1 MSVNQYRS
9 NVERLN
15 KDIDNLD
22 KQIAKLSDEMTKL
35 QKAIS
40 QIRNG
45 ITKNTSISSLRQ
57 KEQQIQT
64 KQKSIDDKRSKV
76 STLQSRRTSKL
87 TELNR
92 NLQSLAR
99 AEESERKKQ
108 DQVDKKRRDE
118 ELRHAKSV
126 TTELQQ
132 QSRIHSQMSQSPI
145 VIDLTK
151 LPTKIKVL
159 FFASNPV
166 DQQSLRLDE
175 EVRAIQEK
183 IRMSE
188 YRDSVELISRWAVRP
203 DDLLQSLNEHKPHII
218 HFSGHGDE
226 DHIAFVGNSDGETKL
241 VTKDAIVQMIKVMLD
256 NLQVVIFNTCLS
268 GEQAQAVSEYV
279 DVAIGMTE
287 EIDDDAARVF
297 AAQFYSAIGFGR
309 SVQQA
314 FDQGIA
320 ALMVNGIPEDHIP
333 EIYHRD
339 DVNPSEIILVRP

>member
-1 MSVNQYRS
+1 MSVNQYRR

-22 KQIAKLSDEMTKL
+22 KQIAKLGNEITNL
-35 QKAIS
+35 EKAIN
-40 QIRNG
+40 QIRNS
-45 ITKNTSISSLRQ
+45 ITKNTSTSALRQ

-64 KQKSIDDKRSKV
+64 KRKSIDDKRSKV
-76 STLQSRRTSKL
+76 ATLQSRRTSKL

-92 NLQSLAR
+92 NLQSLVR
-99 AEESERKKQ
+99 VEENERNKKGQ
-108 DQVDKKRRDE
+108 LDKKRRDE

-126 TTELQQ
+126 TNELQQ
-132 QSRIHSQMSQSPI
+132 QARIHAQLRQSPI
-145 VIDLTK
+145 VIDLTS

-159 FFASNPV
+159 FFASNPA
-166 DQQSLRLDE
+166 DQESLRLDE

-188 YRDSVELISRWAVRP
+188 YRDSVELVSRWAVRP

-226 DHIAFVGNSDGETKL
+226 DHIAFVGNSEGETKL

-268 GEQAQAVSEYV
+268 SEQAQAVSEYV
-279 DVAIGMTE
+279 NVAIGMTE

-320 ALMVNGIPEDHIP
+320 ALIVNGISEDHIP
-333 EIYHRD
+333 MIYHRD
-339 DVNPSEIILVRP
+339 GVNPSEIILVRP

>member
-9 NVERLN
+9 SVERIN

-22 KQIAKLSDEMTKL
+22 KQIAKLGDEMTKL
-35 QKAIS
+35 QQGIS
-40 QIRNG
+40 QIRNS
-45 ITKNTSISSLRQ
+45 ITRNTSVSSLRQ

-64 KQKSIDDKRSKV
+64 KQKSIDGKRSQAV
-76 STLQSRRTSKL
+76 TLQSRRTSKL
-87 TELNR
+87 TDLNR
-92 NLQSLAR
+92 NLQSLER

-108 DQVDKKRRDE
+108 TQAEKKRRDE

-126 TTELQQ
+126 TNELQQ
-132 QSRIHSQMSQSPI
+132 QSRLHSQMSQSPI

-166 DQQSLRLDE
+166 DLIPLRLDE

-183 IRMSE
+183 IRMSQ

-226 DHIAFVGNSDGETKL
+226 DHIAFVGNSEGETKL

-268 GEQAQAVSEYV
+268 SEQAQAVSEYV
-279 DVAIGMTE
+279 DIAIGMQE

-320 ALMVNGIPEDHIP
+320 ALLVNGIPEDHIP